1 MGGIFD
7 GNINA
12 RATAAMMIAMLLFAC
27 AWESFTNWLEAKVRK
42 LVMAPSRR
50 SRPAAR
56 LCILTNPRVA
66 QCEDNKASREMLSKA
81 FKELII
87 LGFIAFCV
95 RTALCPLAETACFS
109 LNAGLWLRR

>member
-50 SRPAAR
+50 SGAAVRCCALRPLLCPPSVAVPSRARAWRSARTTKPAAR
-56 LCILTNPRVA
+56 C
-66 QCEDNKASREMLSKA
+66 
-81 FKELII
+81 
-87 LGFIAFCV
+87 
-95 RTALCPLAETACFS
+95 
-109 LNAGLWLRR
+109 